1 MLLPNQQQK
10 ALFQLS
16 VESAGGANV
25 KRRFQPP
32 FLYEK
37 ITTVQTFPSA
47 CLQLQQFPFGVHCR
61 NIFAKILS
69 LLPVNNTGV
78 QACLYCVTAGVCGK

>member
-47 CLQLQQFPFGVHCR
+47 CLQLQQSPFGVAVPKRLCK
-61 NIFAKILS
+61 NFS
-69 LLPVNNTGV
+69 LLLVKAHRCASVFAERFGR
-78 QACLYCVTAGVCGK
+78 CLW

>member
-47 CLQLQQFPFGVHCR
+47 CLQLQQFPFGVAVPKRLCQNFKLTIVKAYR
-61 NIFAKILS
+61 
-69 LLPVNNTGV
+69 
-78 QACLYCVTAGVCGK
+78 CAGVFILRNGRCLR